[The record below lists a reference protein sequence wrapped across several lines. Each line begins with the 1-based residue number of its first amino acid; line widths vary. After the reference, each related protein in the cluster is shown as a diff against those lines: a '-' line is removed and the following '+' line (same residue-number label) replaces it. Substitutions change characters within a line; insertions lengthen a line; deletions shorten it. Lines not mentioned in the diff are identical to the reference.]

1 MKKKIEFLKS
11 FLRRAMQFMFRQFN
25 NWECGNP
32 VVSDVNRNGKRRRRG
47 KMLISYFPSFSLP
60 PLIHLILQNLR
71 EIPPPT
77 QMLATFLFRSF
88 RQALNVYP
96 SSLLFSTANRNHL
109 AYCKCEI

>member
-1 MKKKIEFLKS
+1 MSTEMEKEEEGAKCLSRIFL
-11 FLRRAMQFMFRQFN
+11 
-25 NWECGNP
+25 
-32 VVSDVNRNGKRRRRG
+32 
-47 KMLISYFPSFSLP
+47 PSLSP